1 MVQLPSYGVRADGN
15 IQGLLINMDL
25 WKDNLWQLQ
34 GNQIH
39 KLSLDFYSLWKFKQ
53 LVNEFRLGDV
63 HGETSWRMMI
73 LLVEGLKC
81 LSDLEV
87 VCPLNAA
94 AEQVLLSTVVTAL
107 LSQVLSLETA
117 KKTPLTSKQSMAVN
131 L

>member
-1 MVQLPSYGVRADGN
+1 
-15 IQGLLINMDL
+15 
-25 WKDNLWQLQ
+25 
-34 GNQIH
+34 
-39 KLSLDFYSLWKFKQ
+39 
-53 LVNEFRLGDV
+53 
-63 HGETSWRMMI
+63 MMI